1 MDYLSNLDIPSPNS
15 IDGARLSAYRNPTAS
30 SACSPV
36 PPATPLPER
45 TPPACI
51 CKIFRVCK
59 SVPSKMMHKIEGEQ
73 PGVAPHDYSE
83 AWICCGGGVSLLL
96 HLIVGSVGFPRS
108 VHARVEAMC
117 G

>member
-1 MDYLSNLDIPSPNS
+1 
-15 IDGARLSAYRNPTAS
+15 
-30 SACSPV
+30 
-36 PPATPLPER
+36 
-45 TPPACI
+45 
-51 CKIFRVCK
+51 
-59 SVPSKMMHKIEGEQ
+59 MMHKIEGEQ